1 MKTIQTGRMRRLVV
15 LGAGLL
21 AVVLA
26 GGGLLFYSLFAGD
39 SVASASQPGETVPP
53 QARPSAPTPEQ
64 GIGERVGRAI
74 DRAPLVREDTSMTL
88 TVPEMERVDDVPVYT
103 APASDEAT
111 LDKGAL
117 HVEGTG
123 FPWQKGSNVYIA
135 GHRLGYRDTGSY
147 LLFHDLDEL
156 ENGDEVILTDV
167 EGEEY
172 TYRVFRSFKVAPS
185 ASEVTRPVA
194 GKDVVSL
201 QTCTLPDYKQRLV
214 VQAERVLA
222 G

>member
-1 MKTIQTGRMRRLVV
+1 METIGAERVRRPVV

-26 GGGLLFYSLFAGD
+26 GGGLLLYTLFAGG
-39 SVASASQPGETVPP
+39 SMAEASQTETLP
-53 QARPSAPTPEQ
+53 QAQPSAPTPEQ
-64 GIGERVGRAI
+64 GIAERVGKVI
-74 DRAPLVREDTSMTL
+74 DRAPLVRDDTSMTL
-88 TVPEMERVDDVPVYT
+88 TVPKMERVDGVPVYT
-103 APASDEAT
+103 APASDEET

-123 FPWQKGSNVYIA
+123 FPWQKDSNVYIA

-147 LLFHDLDEL
+147 LLFHDLDDL
-156 ENGDEVILTDV
+156 EDGDEVILTDA
-167 EGEEY
+167 EGTDY
-172 TYRVFRSFKVAPS
+172 TYRVFRRFKVDPS
-185 ASEVTRPVA
+185 ASEVTRPIA

-214 VQAERVLA
+214 VQAERVSVR
-222 G
+222 

>member
-1 MKTIQTGRMRRLVV
+1 MVTIRAGRARRMVV
-15 LGAGLL
+15 LGVGLL

-26 GGGLLFYSLFAGD
+26 GGGLLLYTLFAGG
-39 SVASASQPGETVPP
+39 SMAEASQSGTPP
-53 QARPSAPTPEQ
+53 QARPSAPTPEE
-64 GIGERVGRAI
+64 GIAERVGKAI
-74 DRAPLVREDTSMTL
+74 DRAPVVREDTSMTL

-103 APASDEAT
+103 APASDEET

-123 FPWQKGSNVYIA
+123 FPWQKDSNVYIA
-135 GHRLGYRDTGSY
+135 GHRLGYRGTGSY

-156 ENGDEVILTDV
+156 ESGDEVILTDG

-172 TYRVFRSFKVAPS
+172 TYRVFRSFKVDPGAN
-185 ASEVTRPVA
+185 EVMRPVA

-201 QTCTLPDYKQRLV
+201 QTCTLPDYKERLV
-214 VQAERVLA
+214 VQAERVPA